1 MALQAKT
8 IEEVID
14 IMDGILED
22 CRVRESRLGFF
33 ASLYRMVTIVVKER
47 CDEGNFFEDNDRMR
61 HLDVVFANRY
71 FESIEAYNNKGN
83 PTKAWGIS
91 FEMAQQ
97 SQLLILQHLLLGMNA
112 HIALDLGVAAAEVS
126 NGELTPSLERDF
138 NRLNNLLSGLIDSVQ
153 DEVAI
158 VSPLIKYMD
167 KFAFRFDE
175 HFVGFSINYAR
186 DKAWKFAQELAPMTP
201 EDRLNA
207 IIKRDAE
214 VEGFARRVISNTKFP
229 FGAFIWF
236 VNRRESK
243 DTLQIIKTLS
253 EDDTDSNIKKRVYSL
268 LRRVEQAGLDLSK
281 RDTQLIRI
289 PKELAHFE

>member
-1 MALQAKT
+1 MVLRAAT

-14 IMDGILED
+14 IMDEILED

-71 FESIEAYNNKGN
+71 FDAVDAYYNKGN

-91 FEMAQQ
+91 FEMAEQR
-97 SQLLILQHLLLGMNA
+97 QLLILQHLLLGMNA

-158 VSPLIKYMD
+158 VSPLIKYLD
-167 KFAFRFDE
+167 KLAFRFDE
-175 HFVGFSINYAR
+175 HFVGFSINHAR
-186 DKAWKFAQELAPMTP
+186 DRAWKFAQELAPLSP
-201 EDRLNA
+201 EDRLAA
-207 IIKRDAE
+207 IVKRDAL
-214 VEGFARRVISNTKFP
+214 VEGFARRVLASTKFP

-243 DTLQIIKTLS
+243 NTLQIIKTLS

-289 PKELAHFE
+289 PKELAQFE